1 MLGFPA
7 NAIYELTLFSFE
19 RFDARTYP
27 KNGIPKTI
35 AAPFGFEM
43 CLAWKSHAKS
53 ISLEKFRR

>member
-43 CLAWKSHAKS
+43 CAG
-53 ISLEKFRR
+53 LEKPR